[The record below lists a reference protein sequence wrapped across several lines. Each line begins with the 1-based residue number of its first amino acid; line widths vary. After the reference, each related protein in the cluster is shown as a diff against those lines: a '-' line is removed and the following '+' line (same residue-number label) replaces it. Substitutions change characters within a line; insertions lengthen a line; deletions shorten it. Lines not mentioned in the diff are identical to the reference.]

1 MKLIST
7 SIINFRSI
15 HSCTVQ
21 NGKISALVGE
31 NNSGKSAILRALNA
45 FFNYEEEEMNFING
59 LHQYSNQSLVRIEL
73 TFEDIPIKD
82 YYIDITQSNQLIIR
96 MTYSFKTKK
105 RTLHYKKSGQ
115 YVLLN
120 DEFISYLKEDINY
133 VLIPPNRD
141 QKSVIWG
148 ENSLISIV
156 LQEFLKKSTSRR
168 DTLTPRV
175 KEVAKNLERVGLS
188 KVEAAVE
195 RYYSLNKNFKFRL
208 NFDKQIDYSLLLND
222 IALEIE
228 EKGLRYNIT
237 ESGSG
242 IQSLTIISLYR
253 FLAEIRHNNIILGIE
268 EPEINLHPQAQRE
281 FIKSIKDNQSG
292 SSVEIQIIFTTHSA
306 VIADQLDHN
315 EIILFRKIEDSLRG
329 FKTAGYQIPSDFWER
344 HNLEE
349 FKYYQ
354 FYRYRNSE
362 FFFAKF
368 IVVVESKND
377 AEVVKLLLEQKGIDT
392 DLYGVSI
399 LNLEG
404 IKNLT
409 YPFYLLKY
417 LNIPYLIVV
426 DKDFFLPYTND
437 KLATSRNENG
447 FPKYRYEYK
456 DSHLIMD
463 LIPKEAD
470 RDKLLR
476 LFRTNHS
483 KAMDLLE
490 KFNIISMNYCLEMDL
505 VASKTATQAYYEI
518 ITVPAA
524 EQAAATQKYLLTE
537 RHKEI
542 KKIENIIRVLQ
553 RLQHKNLPNSFKR
566 IKNVLT
572 TKIKEENS

>member
-1 MKLIST
+1 MRLIKT
-7 SIINFRSI
+7 SINNFRSI
-15 HSCTVQ
+15 HNCTVQ

-45 FFNYEEEEMNFING
+45 FFNYEEEEINFING

-73 TFEDIPIKD
+73 TFEDIPEKD
-82 YYIDITQSNQLIIR
+82 YYTDIINNNELIIR

-105 RTLHYKKSGQ
+105 RTLHYKKNGQ

-120 DEFISYLKEDINY
+120 EDFISQLKEDITY

-141 QKSVIWG
+141 QKAVIWG
-148 ENSLISIV
+148 ENALISIV

-195 RYYSLNKNFKFRL
+195 RFYSLNKNFKFRL

-222 IALEIE
+222 ITLEIE

-281 FIKSIKDNQSG
+281 FIKSIKDNHSG
-292 SSVEIQIIFTTHSA
+292 SSIEVQIIFTTHSA
-306 VIADQLDHN
+306 VIVDQLEHN
-315 EIILFRKIEDSLRG
+315 EIILFRKTEDSQRG
-329 FKTAGYQIPSDFWER
+329 FKTVGYQIPFDFWER

-377 AEVVKLLLEQKGIDT
+377 AEVVKLLLKQKDIDT

-404 IKNLT
+404 IKNLS

-417 LNIPYLIVV
+417 LNIPKLIIV
-426 DKDFFLPYTND
+426 DKDFFLPYLND
-437 KLATSRNENG
+437 KLSKSRNENG

-456 DSHLIMD
+456 DSQLIMD
-463 LIPKEAD
+463 LIPKETD

-476 LFRTNHS
+476 LFRSNHS

-505 VASKTATQAYYEI
+505 VASKTATNAYYQI

-524 EQAAATQKYLLTE
+524 EQEAATQKYLLTE
-537 RHKEI
+537 RYKEI

-572 TKIKEENS
+572 TKIKEANL

>member
-1 MKLIST
+1 MRLIKI
-7 SIINFRSI
+7 SINNFRSI
-15 HSCTVQ
+15 QNCTVQ

-45 FFNYEEEEMNFING
+45 FFNYQEEEINFING
-59 LHQYSNQSLVRIEL
+59 IHQYSNQSLVRIKL
-73 TFEDIPIKD
+73 TFEDIPEKD
-82 YYIDITQSNQLIIR
+82 YYIGITNNNELTLR

-105 RTLHYKKSGQ
+105 RTLHNKLNGQ
-115 YVLLN
+115 YVLLY
-120 DEFISYLKEDINY
+120 DDFITQIKEDITY

-141 QKSVIWG
+141 QKAVIWG
-148 ENSLISIV
+148 ENALISIV

-222 IALEIE
+222 ITLEIE

-268 EPEINLHPQAQRE
+268 EPEINLHPQTQRE
-281 FIKSIKDNQSG
+281 FIKSIKDNYSG
-292 SSVEIQIIFTTHSA
+292 SSNEVQIIFTTHSA
-306 VIADQLDHN
+306 VIVDQLEHN
-315 EIILFRKIEDSLRG
+315 EIILFRKIEDSQRG
-329 FKTAGYQIPSDFWER
+329 FKTVGYQIPLDFWDR

-377 AEVVKLLLEQKGIDT
+377 AEVVKLLLEQKNINT

-404 IKNLT
+404 IKNLS
-409 YPFYLLKY
+409 YPFYLLKN
-417 LNIPYLIVV
+417 LNIPNLIIV
-426 DKDFFLPYTND
+426 DKDFFLPYLND
-437 KLATSRNENG
+437 NLSNSRNENG

-456 DSHLIMD
+456 ETQIIRD
-463 LIPKEAD
+463 LIPKETD

-490 KFNIISMNYCLEMDL
+490 KFNIISMKYCLEMDL
-505 VASKTATQAYYEI
+505 VAS
-518 ITVPAA
+518 
-524 EQAAATQKYLLTE
+524 
-537 RHKEI
+537 
-542 KKIENIIRVLQ
+542 
-553 RLQHKNLPNSFKR
+553 
-566 IKNVLT
+566 
-572 TKIKEENS
+572 